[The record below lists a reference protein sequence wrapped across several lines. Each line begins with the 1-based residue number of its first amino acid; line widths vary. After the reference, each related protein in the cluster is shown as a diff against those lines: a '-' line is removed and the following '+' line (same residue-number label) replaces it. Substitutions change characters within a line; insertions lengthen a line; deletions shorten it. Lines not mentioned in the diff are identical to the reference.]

1 MKQEKKS
8 FLILIVLLSCV
19 GLCACSVGRKPL
31 GITVVNRTTYPVED
45 IRIREADG
53 KEWGENLLETTLA
66 EGESTKIDLG
76 KYTAAELG
84 RGFQVQFYGEDEKP
98 VNPNYDPDTATILEN
113 DSFLIFTPP
122 DVSVPIFVDSAYDSV
137 VYDKKIAKLYAQIL
151 VVNMAEPTCFVP
163 EVQNLEDYLTACAL
177 SLSNTD
183 TYELLTAEEN
193 EEYTE
198 NLTYPVYIV
207 TYTAGENEDTRK
219 WTVLAMGTDS
229 DTYLYG
235 FCETMDAEEDMDEI
249 YQNIFS
255 QLYLSDEN

>member
-1 MKQEKKS
+1 MERGEKNNETGEEI

-98 VNPNYDPDTATILEN
+98 VNPNYDPDTVTIVEN
-113 DSFLIFTPP
+113 GRQAIQDAGALLLAGSESSP
-122 DVSVPIFVDSAYDSV
+122 DDD
-137 VYDKKIAKLYAQIL
+137 D
-151 VVNMAEPTCFVP
+151 
-163 EVQNLEDYLTACAL
+163 
-177 SLSNTD
+177 
-183 TYELLTAEEN
+183 
-193 EEYTE
+193 
-198 NLTYPVYIV
+198 
-207 TYTAGENEDTRK
+207 
-219 WTVLAMGTDS
+219 
-229 DTYLYG
+229 
-235 FCETMDAEEDMDEI
+235 
-249 YQNIFS
+249 
-255 QLYLSDEN
+255 